1 VRGCI
6 LLRSWQ
12 PPIQGP
18 NQGHHLIRN
27 RKGRFIY
34 LLEAAETPDHAIAD
48 SRPRTNDKTMAIT
61 LIAAHG
67 LEHLYAHS
75 FPVLVTAIYADLGL
89 VPFQAGV
96 LSAVRQLTAG
106 VTSIGSG
113 FFVDIFRHR
122 SGQVLAFSMATIGLG
137 YFLVSISPSYLFIL
151 AALFIASAGSALW
164 HPPALGLLSQRFP
177 RRRGWYISLHR
188 STGNVGD
195 LIGPLLAG
203 LLLGGFSLRWI
214 LGGSAAVGSVSWRW
228 IMGGGTP
235 MLIVLAIIVLVLLWN
250 VTGAR
255 SGPVAFRDEL
265 GAQLTSLRQA
275 FRGTGMWS
283 IFSVSAVRG
292 MGDRSYIFFLPLY
305 LREELDKS
313 FFIIAVHVALVAAPG
328 IVSGPILGALSD
340 RVGRKLII
348 VLLMAVAIVL
358 PITTVLGGA
367 GLWMTL
373 SVTLFGLFHSSVNSL
388 TQAAAIDEA
397 EGQGLDATFMG
408 LMWGSNAF
416 FGAGAA
422 IAVGWLVGSYGWQA
436 AFYCASVLF
445 LLGTLAAMV
454 MPSSRSRQPGR
465 VGAVA

>member
-1 VRGCI
+1 MV
-6 LLRSWQ
+6 
-12 PPIQGP
+12 
-18 NQGHHLIRN
+18 
-27 RKGRFIY
+27 
-34 LLEAAETPDHAIAD
+34 EAAETADRAISD
-48 SRPRTNDKTMAIT
+48 PRPRTNDKTMAVT

-75 FPVLVTAIYADLGL
+75 FPVLVTAIYGDLGL
-89 VPFQAGV
+89 VPLQAGV

-137 YFLVSISPSYLFIL
+137 YFLVSIAPSYLFIL
-151 AALFIASAGSALW
+151 FALFIASAGSALW
-164 HPPALGLLSQRFP
+164 HPPALGLLSERFP

-188 STGNVGD
+188 STGNIGD
-195 LIGPLLAG
+195 LIGPLVAG
-203 LLLGGFSLRWI
+203 LLLGGFSLHWI
-214 LGGSAAVGSVSWRW
+214 LGGGWTVDPLSWRW

-235 MLIVLAIIVLVLLWN
+235 MLIVLSIIVLILLWN
-250 VTGAR
+250 VTGDR
-255 SGPVAFRDEL
+255 PGPVNLRNKL
-265 GAQLTSLRQA
+265 GTQLTSLRRA
-275 FRGTGMWS
+275 FDGTGMWS
-283 IFSVSAVRG
+283 IFTVSAVRG

-313 FFIIAVHVALVAAPG
+313 FLSIAVHVALVAAPG
-328 IVSGPILGALSD
+328 IISGPILGALSD

-348 VLLMAVAIVL
+348 VLLMAVAIIL

-373 SVTLFGLFHSSVNSL
+373 SVGIFGVFHSSVNSL

-422 IAVGWLVGSYGWQA
+422 IGVGWLVGSYGWQA
-436 AFYCASVLF
+436 AFYCASALF
-445 LLGTLAAMV
+445 LLGTLAAML
-454 MPSSRSRQPGR
+454 MPSSRSRRPGR